1 MKEEGEIRGL
11 RRQFEGEVEAGKV
24 RLKPER
30 SDFRLERANLRPEMA
45 DLKHE
50 RVDSGSKMA
59 DFGSEWADLGF
70 ERGRLGLRKPGGIDG
85 WRLISCIRCVAT

>member
-1 MKEEGEIRGL
+1 
-11 RRQFEGEVEAGKV
+11 
-24 RLKPER
+24 
-30 SDFRLERANLRPEMA
+30 MA

-70 ERGRLGLRKPGGIDG
+70 ERGRLGLRKPGGDVRMDRKSG
-85 WRLISCIRCVAT
+85 